1 MAGKMNAVIKSS
13 DMDQEMTAFAVAKA
27 NEGLKKFCTEN
38 EIASYLKRQF
48 EEEYQHTWHAF
59 VGYNFSSFVTHEAGK
74 YIYFY
79 IGQKGF
85 VIFSTS

>member
-1 MAGKMNAVIKSS
+1 MLVVAAQLVRAVMSYPAHVHRCVCIP
-13 DMDQEMTAFAVAKA
+13 Q
-27 NEGLKKFCTEN
+27 